1 MLTEDEESRRV
12 RGGVGEDPDERDS
25 KLDRE
30 RHRKLLLPLQ
40 DAINDEDDDRDDEE
54 EEEVDDDEEE
64 YAGCVERSGSLGRVR
79 GGVLVVD
86 DGE

>member
-12 RGGVGEDPDERDS
+12 RGGVGGDPDERDS

-30 RHRKLLLPLQ
+30 RHRKLLPLL
-40 DAINDEDDDRDDEE
+40 DAIDDDEDDEE
-54 EEEVDDDEEE
+54 ENDDDEE
-64 YAGCVERSGSLGRVR
+64 YAGCLERSGSLGRVR
-79 GGVLVVD
+79 GRVVVLVVD